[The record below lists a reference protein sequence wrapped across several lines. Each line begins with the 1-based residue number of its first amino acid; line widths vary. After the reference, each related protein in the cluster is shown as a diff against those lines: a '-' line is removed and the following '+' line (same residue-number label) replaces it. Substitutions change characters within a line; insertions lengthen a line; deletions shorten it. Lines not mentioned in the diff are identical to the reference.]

1 MAQSWVQDEL
11 FVPLKI
17 IEPTDEM
24 PTGTS
29 LKETTG
35 RTYPLGEAAAQLIGY
50 LGNVTAEDIEKDE
63 TLASNGQIGRSGLEA
78 ALTESCGAKMAE
90 KSPSQ
95 MKTVLK
101 NRFF

>member
-1 MAQSWVQDEL
+1 
-11 FVPLKI
+11 
-17 IEPTDEM
+17 M

-78 ALTESCGAKMAE
+78 AFDRELRGRKWR
-90 KSPSQ
+90 
-95 MKTVLK
+95 K
-101 NRFF
+101 NRHHR

>member
-1 MAQSWVQDEL
+1 MRSIKHWLNRGSKDEL

-50 LGNVTAEDIEKDE
+50 LGNVTAEDIE
-63 TLASNGQIGRSGLEA
+63 R
-78 ALTESCGAKMAE
+78 
-90 KSPSQ
+90 
-95 MKTVLK
+95 MK
-101 NRFF
+101 R